1 MIIVGTAGHID
12 HGKTT
17 LVRCLTGVDT
27 DRLKEEKQRGISIE
41 LGFAYLDL
49 PGDQRVGLI
58 DVPGHEKF
66 VHHMIAGAT
75 GVDLVLLVVAAD
87 EGIMPQTKEHLAICE
102 LLGMNK
108 GVVLVTK
115 TDLVD
120 DEWLE
125 LVVDDL
131 QDYLQATFL
140 SGAPVLRFSSTW
152 TGEKLEGFRAEL
164 YEELHKLAT
173 QVEKASLDRPFMM
186 PVDRVFTIKGF
197 GTVVT
202 GTIQSGKLAAGDQ
215 VAVLPSQQKA
225 KVRRLEIHGKPA
237 EQSRA
242 GLRTAVNIP
251 DVATGGVQR
260 GNVLTMPGAL
270 DPLRSLS
277 AAFKTVPNLQVEL
290 KGQFKALFHTGS
302 ALAEVAVRLLG
313 VKKLGPAST
322 GLVAM
327 RLETPVALMPGD
339 RYILRGF
346 SHMADYGKTIGG
358 GVVLWP
364 GGVKARDKELEMLG
378 ALDGGDHVR
387 MLEAATYLA
396 GLNGL
401 TDAELPF
408 LLPVPADQ
416 LEELLSNLDGV
427 VNVHRL
433 TAGSERRLVHSEY
446 VDLLRARL
454 EEEVDEFH
462 RVNPRRKGITREELK
477 SKVPD
482 FFERVVVQGVLDLLV
497 AEGVF
502 EGDELHAFRPGFEPR
517 LEARF
522 VEVME
527 TIATTLSNTG
537 LEPPTRDALATTYG
551 IDQKDLSDALS
562 HLVQAGKIVK
572 VSSDMY
578 FHASAFSKACE
589 RITRF
594 LKANGTVST
603 QQLKELFGISRKF
616 LIPLAEHFDATK
628 LTVRSGPAERRLR
641 SG

>member
-87 EGIMPQTKEHLAICE
+87 EGVMPQTKEHLAICE

-120 DEWLE
+120 EEWLE

-152 TGEKLEGFRAEL
+152 TGDKLEAFRTEL
-164 YEELHKLAT
+164 YGQLHRLAS
-173 QVEKASLDRPFMM
+173 QVEMASLDRPFMM

-202 GTIQSGKLAAGDQ
+202 GTIQSGMLRAGDQ
-215 VAVLPSQQKA
+215 VSVLPSQQKA

-237 EQSRA
+237 DESRA

-260 GNVLTMPGAL
+260 GNVLTMPGAH
-270 DPLRSLS
+270 DPLHSLS
-277 AAFKTVPNLQVEL
+277 AVFKTVPNLQVEL
-290 KGQFKALFHTGS
+290 KGHFKALFHTGS
-302 ALAEVAVRLLG
+302 ALAEAAVRLLD
-313 VKKLGPAST
+313 VRKLGPASE

-339 RYILRGF
+339 RYVLRGF
-346 SHMADYGKTIGG
+346 SHMAEYGKTIGG

-364 GGVKARDKELEMLG
+364 GGIKARSLELEMLG
-378 ALDGGDHVR
+378 ALDGADESR

-401 TDAELPF
+401 TEVELPF
-408 LLPVPADQ
+408 LLPVPSGQ
-416 LEELLSNLDGV
+416 LQALLASPDGV
-427 VNVHRL
+427 ANVHHL

-446 VDLLRARL
+446 VGLLKARL
-454 EEEVDEFH
+454 EKEVDEFH
-462 RVNPRRKGITREELK
+462 QANPRRKGITREELK

-482 FFERVVVQGVLDLLV
+482 FFDRVVVQGVLDLAV
-497 AEGVF
+497 ADGVF
-502 EGDELHAFRPGFEPR
+502 EADELHVYRPGSAPR
-517 LEARF
+517 LDDRF

-527 TIATTLSNTG
+527 TIETTLSNTG
-537 LEPPTRDALATTYG
+537 LEPPTRDALAGTYG
-551 IDQKDLSDALS
+551 IDPKDLSDALA

-578 FHASAFSKACE
+578 FHASEFSRACE
-589 RITRF
+589 RVTDF
-594 LKANGTVST
+594 LKTNGTAST

-641 SG
+641 SQ

>member
-17 LVRCLTGVDT
+17 LVRSLTGVDT

-87 EGIMPQTKEHLAICE
+87 EGVMPQTKEHLAICE
-102 LLGMNK
+102 LLGMNRG
-108 GVVLVTK
+108 GVIVTK

-120 DEWLE
+120 EEWLE

-131 QDYLQATFL
+131 QDYLKSTFL

-152 TGEKLEGFRAEL
+152 TGDRLETFRAEL
-164 YEELHKLAT
+164 YSELHELAS
-173 QVEKASLDRPFMM
+173 QVEKGSLDRPFMM

-202 GTIQSGKLAAGDQ
+202 GTIQSGKLQAGDQ
-215 VAVLPSQQKA
+215 VAVLPSHQKA

-260 GNVLTMPGAL
+260 GNVLTVPGAL

-277 AAFKTVPNLQVEL
+277 AVLKTVPNLQVEL

-302 ALAEVAVRLLG
+302 ALAEAAVRLLD
-313 VKKLGPAST
+313 VRQLGPGCR

-327 RLETPVALMPGD
+327 RLETPVALLPGD

-346 SHMADYGKTIGG
+346 SHMAEYGKTIGG

-364 GGVKARDKELEMLG
+364 AGVKARDKELEMLS
-378 ALDGGDHVR
+378 ALDGGAEPE
-387 MLEAATYLA
+387 MLEAVTYLA

-401 TDAELPF
+401 SEDKLPF
-408 LLPVPADQ
+408 LLPFSAERLQARVSGAER
-416 LEELLSNLDGV
+416 LTNL
-427 VNVHRL
+427 HRL
-433 TAGSERRLVHSEY
+433 TVGNETRLVHRDH
-446 VDLLRARL
+446 VGLLKQRL
-454 EEEVDEFH
+454 EGTVDEFH
-462 RVNPRRKGITREELK
+462 GANPRRKGISREELK
-477 SKVPD
+477 SKVPE
-482 FFERVVVQGVLDLLV
+482 FFDRLVVQGVLDLLV

-502 EGDELHAFRPGFEPR
+502 TADELHVWRPGFAPCLDSHF
-517 LEARF
+517 LEI
-522 VEVME
+522 ME
-527 TIATTLSNTG
+527 TIEAALSGAG
-537 LEPPTRDALATTYG
+537 LEPPTRDALAETYG
-551 IDQKDLSDALS
+551 IAQKDLSDALG
-562 HLVQAGKIVK
+562 HLVQAGRIEKI
-572 VSSDMY
+572 SSELY
-578 FHASAFSKACE
+578 FHQPAFAKACGRLTE
-589 RITRF
+589 F
-594 LKANGTVST
+594 LKSNGTVTT
-603 QQLKELFGISRKF
+603 QQLKEMFGISRKF

-628 LTVRSGPAERRLR
+628 LTVRIGPAERKLR
-641 SG
+641 GA